1 MCVTRALTV
10 KRQVQAPHIDDL
22 AVVSQNPRHLRW
34 RGFFLLDM
42 TWRSSAASE
51 GIAVSYSLTRACSSR
66 SAIAQHEQGEP

>member
-34 RGFFLLDM
+34 RGFFYW
-42 TWRSSAASE
+42 T
-51 GIAVSYSLTRACSSR
+51 
-66 SAIAQHEQGEP
+66 